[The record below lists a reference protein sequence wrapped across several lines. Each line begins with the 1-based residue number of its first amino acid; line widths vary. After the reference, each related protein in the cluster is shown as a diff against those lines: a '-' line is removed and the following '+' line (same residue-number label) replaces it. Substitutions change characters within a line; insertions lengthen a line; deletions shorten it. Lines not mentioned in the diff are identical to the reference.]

1 MQVLCIPKTATPEPM
16 GRHWGSDHS
25 AGTVKLFVPTPN
37 ETEAAEAVVVERT
50 TEALDADDIAASGEE
65 FHVAVA
71 LLQKASPVF
80 ASMLEEGAWRESGA
94 ERIHLASGFHPDA
107 FGAFLDFLVLL
118 EMSLLQGSQDAVL
131 NVVCSAQTLRQVL
144 PIAHYYQAGRLKD
157 SIMCTVL
164 SEKRLVAMP
173 VLDASDLVFAVEA
186 SLPEEAVPDWPASVA
201 HILLRRVLKWS
212 LTSPKPSGKRLALEI
227 KSSLDELEKKLR
239 EEKKGEAM
247 ETPFASEIVYTN
259 AHRNDHLLMQLSK
272 KTFFKMFTSIQI
284 SATVMAKPV
293 SSVCLKHKNASGET
307 HSLQTCVDLSGST
320 QSMQLAGKEM

>member
-1 MQVLCIPKTATPEPM
+1 M

-118 EMSLLQGSQDAVL
+118 EMSLLQGSQDTIL
-131 NVVCSAQTLRQVL
+131 NLVCSAQTLRQVL

-157 SIMCTVL
+157 LIMCTVL

-227 KSSLDELEKKLR
+227 KSSPAFDELEKKLR

-293 SSVCLKHKNASGET
+293 SSVCLKHRQNQHHGET

-320 QSMQLAGKEM
+320 QRMQLAGKEM